1 MEKIKKNKKLLLYG
15 VPAYLVIIF
24 LAIFSLYSL
33 GAGSTAPDGYL
44 KTSVSSAVND
54 TITTVSDS
62 ADGSLTFNNA
72 DANGQMFKY
81 LIVEYI
87 ASAAPVKELVVASTY
102 VPQFKITYTQSSAI
116 IELWAYR
123 QLGWVRL
130 GFYAQVTSTETQTNT
145 LARVTS
151 ANDTISG
158 TTTIARNDTL
168 TSGLT
173 DQITVQST
181 GAPLNDSVRTIT
193 GSVINDGSGTDTYA
207 LINDGSGTV
216 TGTETTAITMTDP
229 NKIIYELVVTPDS
242 GTKTVVFTVR
252 GTNYLVG
259 Y

>member
-1 MEKIKKNKKLLLYG
+1 MEKIKKFLKGYG
-15 VPAYLVIIF
+15 ALVSIII
-24 LAIFSLYSL
+24 LATVLF
-33 GAGSTAPDGYL
+33 AGDFDNTKSGYILTST
-44 KTSVSSAVND
+44 SAVTD
-54 TITTVSDS
+54 TITTAGDS
-62 ADGSLTFNNA
+62 ADGSLTFNNN
-72 DANGQMFKY
+72 DSKYKY

-87 ASAAPVKELVVASTY
+87 QAAAPIKELVVASPNVVGIKMTY
-102 VPQFKITYTQSSAI
+102 DEADSTIK
-116 IELWAYR
+116 LWASR
-123 QLGWVRL
+123 HLGWVQL
-130 GFYAQVTSTETQTNT
+130 GFYAMVTSTQTETNT

-173 DQITVQST
+173 DQVTVN
-181 GAPLNDSVRTIT
+181 GATTHDSVRTIT